1 MDKPQA
7 KDIPSFDFL
16 PPLGGQISHQPLS
29 PLGQTKSLSYP
40 LEPLSHKLRRR
51 RQRKNKS
58 VDDGLDN
65 IAKPNNF
72 SSHSEHK
79 DSENTL
85 TSFSPDLLN
94 SGEELLFTP
103 NGFQRQL
110 TESNSINPTSIT
122 ETKKTILAPQIDSQ
136 IPSHQIP
143 SNQSISSQP
152 AFQSDKPQS
161 SSYSTAE
168 VKAIAQEVYSLLRQR
183 DNINRERRGT
193 SSKSKPFF

>member
-103 NGFQRQL
+103 NGFQKQL
-110 TESNSINPTSIT
+110 TESNSVNNTPIK
-122 ETKKTILAPQIDSQ
+122 ETKKTIISPQINS
-136 IPSHQIP
+136 QIP